1 MEDFKL
7 WNIAKTID
15 DELRRR
21 EAYINHLE
29 KTNSAWAE
37 ENAKMQQKI
46 DKLEKELKTYQEA
59 V

>member
-7 WNIAKTID
+7 WNMAKAID

-21 EAYINHLE
+21 EAYINHLK

-46 DKLEKELKTYQEA
+46 DKLEKELKAYQEA